1 VRHLNEIRSIEA
13 WEVLD
18 SRCHPTV
25 RTKVITSK
33 GEGIFTVPAG
43 ASKGSFEA
51 LEIRDGAKRFGGMG
65 VRKAIQNI
73 HEVIAP
79 ALVGMDAADQEGIDA
94 VMEELDG
101 TPNLSRLGA
110 NAILS
115 VSGAVACA
123 AAASQGQPLYY
134 YLAHGTPGRIPSPLI
149 QIINAG
155 LHARGGIEIQD
166 FSIITMRANSLMEA
180 LETGWDIYNSAREL
194 LLSRGE
200 RPVVGEEGGLS
211 PPFRNVEEAFQ
222 LLEEAVEEAGYR
234 ISTDD
239 VALALDVASSHFF
252 DASLKEYRLESE
264 GRTLTSGEMVD
275 LVVDWA
281 RDHCLVS
288 IEDPLAEDD
297 WEAWKELNLKIGD
310 RAQILGDDLL
320 ATSMERLERCIETR
334 ASNAVLVKI
343 NQAGTLTRAV
353 RVFRK
358 AREAGMGTVIS
369 ARSGETCDSFISDL
383 AVALDAGQL
392 KVGSITGSERLS
404 KYNRLFEIERE
415 YPAEY
420 AGRGALVHIGSAV

>member
-1 VRHLNEIRSIEA
+1 MHEIRSIEA

-25 RTKVITSK
+25 RTKVTTSK

-51 LEIRDGAKRFGGMG
+51 LEVRDGEKRFGGMG
-65 VRKAIQNI
+65 VRKAIRNI

-79 ALVGMDAADQEGIDA
+79 ALIGMDATDQEGIDA
-94 VMEELDG
+94 LMEELDG
-101 TPNLSRLGA
+101 TPNLSKLGA

-115 VSGAVACA
+115 VSGAAACA
-123 AAASQGQPLYY
+123 AAASLGQPLYY
-134 YLAHGTPGRIPSPLI
+134 YLANGRPGRIPAPLI

-166 FSIITMRANSLMEA
+166 FSVVVMHANSLMEA
-180 LETGWDIYNSAREL
+180 LETGWDIYNSARQL
-194 LLSRGE
+194 LLLRGE

-222 LLEEAVEEAGYR
+222 LLEDAVEEAGYR
-234 ISTDD
+234 ISTDE
-239 VALALDVASSHFF
+239 VALALDVASSHFY
-252 DASLKEYRLESE
+252 DASLKVYQLESE

-275 LVVDWA
+275 LVVEWA
-281 RDHCLVS
+281 RNHCLIS

-297 WEAWKELNLKIGD
+297 WEAWKELNSRIGG
-310 RAQILGDDLL
+310 RTQLIGDDLL
-320 ATSMERLERCIETR
+320 ATDIDRLERCIETG

-343 NQAGTLTRAV
+343 NQAGTVTRAL
-353 RVFRK
+353 RVFRR
-358 AREAGMGTVIS
+358 AREAGMGTVVS

-420 AGRGALVHIGSAV
+420 AGKDSLAHIRSAE